1 LTKRSTLV
9 PETRRDLAMPPDDVS
24 VDQGHSRRPAFC
36 RDRWEA
42 HYRQEK
48 AKRAAMRAKLARAR
62 QRRLRE
68 EADRAV

>member
-1 LTKRSTLV
+1 
-9 PETRRDLAMPPDDVS
+9 MPPENDVPLL
-24 VDQGHSRRPAFC
+24 GHSRRPAFC